1 MAQPAPLLGIN
12 IDPAI
17 ERQEESFERA
27 AIADRA
33 GLDLATSQDHPYIP
47 HFFDTWTLL
56 AMLAARTERLHL
68 GSNVSPLP
76 LRPPVML
83 AKAAASLD
91 VLSGGR
97 VELGIGAGGFEAAIA
112 AFGGRLPPRSEIVD
126 DFAEAIELIRGLWRA
141 ERSFRFSGEHYQL
154 KGTRFGPAPAHPL
167 RIWVGATKPRMLR
180 LTGRLA
186 DGVLVSN
193 GYVPE
198 AELAEVNRLIDQ
210 GAARAGRPPE
220 AIRRGYNLMGAIDL
234 PGHPNQP
241 EDLRPGTPLLP
252 ADGWVTHLVELYR
265 VRRMDTFIF
274 WPLGERQLQQV
285 EVFAT
290 EIAPQVRLALG
301 T

>member
-1 MAQPAPLLGIN
+1 MTQPAPLLGIN

-17 ERQEESFERA
+17 ERQEESFQRA

-33 GLDLATSQDHPYIP
+33 GLDLATCQDHPYIP

-76 LRPPVML
+76 LRPPAML

-91 VLSGGR
+91 VLAGGR
-97 VELGIGAGGFEAAIA
+97 IELGIGAGGYEAAIA
-112 AFGGRLPPRSEIVD
+112 AFGGRRPPLSELVE

-141 ERSFRFSGEHYQL
+141 ERSFSFSGEHYQL
-154 KGTRFGPAPAHPL
+154 TGTRFGPAPAHPM

-186 DGVLVSN
+186 DGVFVSN
-193 GYVPE
+193 GYVPQE
-198 AELAEVNRLIDQ
+198 RLAWANGLIDQ
-210 GAARAGRPPE
+210 GAAQAGRPPE

-234 PGHPNQP
+234 PGHPNSQA
-241 EDLRPGTPLLP
+241 DLRPGTPLLP
-252 ADGWVTHLVELYR
+252 VDGWVAHLVDLYQAH
-265 VRRMDTFIF
+265 RMDTFIF
-274 WPLGERQLQQV
+274 WPLGERQLEQI
-285 EVFAT
+285 EVFAAQV
-290 EIAPQVRLALG
+290 APQVRLTLG
-301 T
+301 G